1 MKSWQKIGDR
11 KIGGMRDIYDFLVQ
25 PTMNRALT
33 ESPPP
38 APLDERP
45 WQFSLL
51 QLFGLTTV
59 VSVGAAAFYW
69 NLEAGML
76 VSSLLFLS
84 IATYYRAKAVV
95 RTATPN
101 LRNWSR
107 RSVIGLG
114 IATSAVACFVPFF
127 FTCAAVIFTCYNP
140 LAQVASWPFLAAGC
154 FLGNLASLYVL
165 YRSWPRRPAAK

>member
-1 MKSWQKIGDR
+1 MASEHR
-11 KIGGMRDIYDFLVQ
+11 PQ
-25 PTMNRALT
+25 PPNL
-33 ESPPP
+33 EP
-38 APLDERP
+38 DERP

-51 QLFGLTTV
+51 QLFGLMTV

-69 NLEAGML
+69 NLESGML

-84 IATYYRAKAVV
+84 VATYYRAKAVV
-95 RTATPN
+95 RTATPS

-107 RSVIGLG
+107 RSVIGLA

-127 FTCAAVIFTCYNP
+127 FTCAAVIFTCFNP
-140 LAQVASWPFLAAGC
+140 LAHEPYWPFLGAGC
-154 FLGNLASLYVL
+154 FLGCLASTYVL